1 MNILVVDDEPM
12 IREAVASYLE
22 KQGYHVFPAETG
34 KAAFEVFEREK
45 IAFIVLDLM
54 LPDISGEELCAEIRR
69 RSRVPIIM
77 LTARTMEEDML
88 NGLKIGADD
97 YITKPFSL
105 KNLYAR
111 IQAVLRRTVT
121 EDQPAAQRFTFRDG
135 ELVIDCENK
144 KLYKDG
150 RAVAVTPLEWK
161 ILTAFVRYPQKVFT
175 REELIAAAFDDAFD
189 GYDRVIDTHIKNL
202 RKKIETDPKK
212 PVYIRTVHGIGYG
225 FGGNEP

>member
-22 KQGYHVFPAETG
+22 KQGYHVFLAETG

-97 YITKPFSL
+97 YITKPFEKSVCPHSGGSSE
-105 KNLYAR
+105 NSGR
-111 IQAVLRRTVT
+111 GSTGRT
-121 EDQPAAQRFTFRDG
+121 EIYFPGWGA
-135 ELVIDCENK
+135 C
-144 KLYKDG
+144 
-150 RAVAVTPLEWK
+150 
-161 ILTAFVRYPQKVFT
+161 
-175 REELIAAAFDDAFD
+175 
-189 GYDRVIDTHIKNL
+189 DRL
-202 RKKIETDPKK
+202 
-212 PVYIRTVHGIGYG
+212 
-225 FGGNEP
+225 